1 MDYEAIKKGLH
12 SHKPAEV
19 SIYVQYLHKLFTETD
34 QQGHTKNK
42 WMAYFTDNQA
52 ILLYQNVAKDGLFID
67 GDTIT
72 LQFKG
77 TVLVNYNYQDY
88 KNKLLMIYPESKFD
102 IQNVYEGDSFS
113 FKKESG
119 HVVYTHEINNPFAT
133 KKTIIGCYCII
144 KNQRGEFIETLNM
157 EDIQKMRN
165 VAKTQAIWNAW
176 EGEMI
181 LKSVVKRAC
190 KRHFKDVIVNIEL
203 IDNENYEL
211 ETVDL
216 DYQVKEEIENCQT
229 IQDVSKVYDKYIGKC
244 KDEKTFIGQLTAR
257 KEQIKKSKVQ

>member
-1 MDYEAIKKGLH
+1 MNYEAIKQGLEA
-12 SHKPAEV
+12 HKPAEV
-19 SIYVQYLHKLFTETD
+19 SIYIQYLYKLATETEKD
-34 QQGHTKNK
+34 NQTKKNK
-42 WMAYFTDNQA
+42 WIAYLKDTQA
-52 ILLYQNVAKDGLFID
+52 IQLYENVAKDGLFID

-77 TVLVNYNYQDY
+77 TVTVSYNYQAY

-102 IQNVYEGDSFS
+102 IQNVYQGDTFS

-119 HVVYTHEINNPFAT
+119 KVVYSHEITNPFET
-133 KKTIIGCYCII
+133 QKTIIGCYCVI

-157 EDIQKMRN
+157 DDITKMRN
-165 VAKTQAIWNAW
+165 VAKTQVIWNAW

-216 DYQVKEEIENCQT
+216 DYIVKDEIEKA
-229 IQDVSKVYDKYIGKC
+229 VSIAEITNIYNKYVGKC
-244 KDEKTFIGQLTAR
+244 KDEKSFISLLTSR
-257 KEQIKKSKVQ
+257 KLELKKQA

>member
-1 MDYEAIKKGLH
+1 MNYEAVKKGLEA
-12 SHKPAEV
+12 HKPSEV
-19 SIYVQYLHKLFTETD
+19 SIYIQYLTKLSQEKD
-34 QQGHTKNK
+34 QNQQLKNK
-42 WMAYFTDNQA
+42 WFTYFTDAQA
-52 ILLYQNVAKDGLFID
+52 IQLYENVAKDGLFID

-77 TVLVNYNYQDY
+77 NVLVNYNYQAY

-102 IQNVYEGDSFS
+102 IQNVFEGDTFS

-119 HVVYTHEINNPFAT
+119 KVVYTHEINNPFSIQ
-133 KKTIIGCYCII
+133 KNIIGCYCII

-157 EDIQKMRN
+157 EDIAKMRN

-176 EGEMI
+176 ESEMI

-216 DYQVKEEIENCQT
+216 DHQIKEEIQNANTEAELQALYEKH
-229 IQDVSKVYDKYIGKC
+229 IVKC
-244 KDEKTFIGQLTAR
+244 KDEKTFISQLTAR
-257 KEQIKKSKVQ
+257 KVELKKQA